1 MSNCSP
7 YPELLPEWLADKAVD
22 DELFAHAYESCS
34 NAQRGWLKKT
44 ISLHFALAG
53 EAPAQYSLQME
64 FPRLGVRSACF
75 KHPADWC
82 VLLLPQ
88 DVASPVRALAAVV
101 PAMLAGV
108 RELIVVRQT
117 RDDVAPGPEWPA
129 GLLVGL
135 ELAGV
140 RRIFDLSPQETAEL
154 LQRLLEGECSGRILM
169 LDTGKDLSDVVS
181 DRIRKARQVR
191 SWIGVRPH
199 IGVCRRQSET
209 VAGPGDTL
217 ESVLA
222 WAHPDVT
229 PVFCPE
235 GLSSVS
241 TADYDALLVAADD
254 LEKVRENA
262 VIVLGPGVEGCWFW
276 PDLDRDFFL
285 RRTLCC
291 SSIVIPESE

>member
-1 MSNCSP
+1 MYPQMSNCSP

-154 LQRLLEGECSGRILM
+154 LQRLLEGECSDVFLCWIPAKTYPMLFRTESGRHGRFAAGLECVRISEFVAGSPKLLQGRETRLNQCWPGRIRM
-169 LDTGKDLSDVVS
+169 LHRFFVL
-181 DRIRKARQVR
+181 RA
-191 SWIGVRPH
+191 
-199 IGVCRRQSET
+199 CR
-209 VAGPGDTL
+209 L
-217 ESVLA
+217 
-222 WAHPDVT
+222 
-229 PVFCPE
+229 
-235 GLSSVS
+235 
-241 TADYDALLVAADD
+241 
-254 LEKVRENA
+254 
-262 VIVLGPGVEGCWFW
+262 
-276 PDLDRDFFL
+276 
-285 RRTLCC
+285 
-291 SSIVIPESE
+291 